1 MIRITENLQLQP
13 VLASDF
19 ELLYDL
25 MSEVYPP
32 AYAHFWEDN
41 GNWYVNSQYS
51 KEKIKEELENNNA
64 EYYFI
69 IFNNEI
75 VGNFRFIWEEKLVNL
90 DEEKQVKLHRLYL
103 HPKTQGN
110 GIGKNLV
117 AWLIKLS
124 VKKGYKIIWLDGMN
138 EQPQAF
144 EFYQKLGFQYF
155 SHVFLN
161 FNQMHDEFRKMSQLY
176 LKVD

>member
-1 MIRITENLQLQP
+1 MNFFRQLFFMLNLFSVFFKLRSMIRITENLQLQP

-90 DEEKQVKLHRLYL
+90 E
-103 HPKTQGN
+103 
-110 GIGKNLV
+110 
-117 AWLIKLS
+117 
-124 VKKGYKIIWLDGMN
+124 
-138 EQPQAF
+138 
-144 EFYQKLGFQYF
+144 YQL
-155 SHVFLN
+155 L
-161 FNQMHDEFRKMSQLY
+161 
-176 LKVD
+176 